1 MSKLIE
7 ILKRHEG
14 VKNTLY
20 KCTSDKWTIGVGRN
34 LEDVGLSEEEI
45 DILLQN
51 DITRTEELL
60 DEYMSWWSD
69 LDYIRQDAMI
79 NFVFNVGIG
88 TAMKFKKAMTA
99 LEQGDY
105 DVAAD
110 EMMDSNWSK
119 QVGQRAVEVTE
130 MIRTGEYQD

>member
-7 ILKRHEG
+7 TLKRHEG

-110 EMMDSNWSK
+110 EMMDSNWAK
-119 QVGQRAVEVTE
+119 QVGQRAIEVTE
-130 MIRTGEYQD
+130 MIRTGDYQD